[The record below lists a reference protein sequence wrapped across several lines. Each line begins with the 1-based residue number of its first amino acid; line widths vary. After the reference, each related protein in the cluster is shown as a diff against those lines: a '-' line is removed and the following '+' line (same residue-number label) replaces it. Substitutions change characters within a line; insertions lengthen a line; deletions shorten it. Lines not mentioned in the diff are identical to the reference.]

1 MTFLRKIPWRF
12 IVPLAV
18 LQMGSL
24 FLLAYLYS
32 QPGCTLESGC
42 YWRTA
47 VGIALSTT
55 AIIGYFLLRLL
66 QPYQRLLDR
75 LINVLNQ
82 LIAGEKAAHILS
94 DRDDTLGQLINA
106 FNQFLEKTQT
116 ENQLLKEELGRL
128 STVLNHLADGVLIV
142 DAQGRVNFLNP
153 AAMRL
158 LQTTEQDAL
167 GHSFAEVAYH
177 HQLIDL
183 WQQCRLERREQ
194 TAAIEIERHG
204 IFLQAIVSPFKDE
217 GRIGCLVI
225 LQDLTRI
232 RRLETVRRDFISNV
246 SHELRTPIAS
256 VRALIETLQDSALED
271 PPAAQ
276 RFLRRAVTEVE
287 SITQIVEELLT
298 LSRIESGQVRLQLEP
313 VPVSDLVMR
322 PVERLLPP
330 AERQQVELILD
341 LPAGLPLV
349 LADVSHVQ
357 QVITNLVHNAIKYTP
372 EAGKITLSAKKGDND
387 DEVVIS
393 VQDTGIGIP
402 ATDLPRVF
410 ERFYKSDRARRRG
423 EIGGTGLGLAIA
435 KHIVQAHEGQI
446 WVKSK
451 EGSGST
457 FYFSLPVADDTT
469 AVVQQRSFPTI

>member
-1 MTFLRKIPWRF
+1 MTFWRNIPWRF
-12 IVPLAV
+12 VLPLAL
-18 LQMGSL
+18 LQVGGI
-24 FLLAYLYS
+24 LLLSFVHA
-32 QPGCTLESGC
+32 QPGCTAESGC
-42 YWRTA
+42 HWRTA
-47 VGIALSTT
+47 VVIALGTF
-55 AIIGYFLLRLL
+55 IITIYFLTRLI
-66 QPYQRLLDR
+66 QPYQRLLNR
-75 LINVLNQ
+75 FIHTLEQ
-82 LIAGEKAAHILS
+82 LTAGEKKAHLLS
-94 DRDDTLGQLINA
+94 HRDDLLGQLLTT
-106 FNQFLEKTQT
+106 FNQFLDKTQT
-116 ENQLLKEELGRL
+116 ETVQLSEELARL
-128 STVLNHLADGVLIV
+128 STVLIHLADGVLIV
-142 DAQGRVNFLNP
+142 DAQGRVSFLNP

-158 LQTTEQDAL
+158 LQTTERDAL
-167 GHSFAEVAYH
+167 TRSFAEVAYH
-177 HQLIDL
+177 HQLIEL

-204 IFLQAIVSPFKDE
+204 IFLQAIVSPFQDE

-271 PPAAQ
+271 PPVAQ
-276 RFLRRAVTEVE
+276 RFLRRAATEVE

-313 VPVSDLVMR
+313 APVIDVVMR

-330 AERQQVELILD
+330 AERQEVELVLD
-341 LPAGLPLV
+341 LPAGLPLI
-349 LADVSHVQ
+349 LADVGHIQ

-372 EAGKITLSAKKGDND
+372 QGGRITLSAKLEGDT
-387 DEVVIS
+387 VILA
-393 VQDTGIGIP
+393 VADTGIGIP
-402 ATDLPRVF
+402 ATDLSRVF

-451 EGSGST
+451 EGRGST
-457 FYFSLPVADDTT
+457 FYFSLPVADST
-469 AVVQQRSFPTI
+469 AVVEQRSFPEV